1 MKTKFKHEIN
11 YIAIILAISSF
22 CIGALLLFLYLIF
35 DNSIVGI
42 GFYYTF
48 VAAMLNILMIII
60 LGVNTISNYHDYK
73 ENLMTILAVLANIPI
88 TIIYMDIVI

>member
-22 CIGALLLFLYLIF
+22 CIGTLLLLLYLIF

-60 LGVNTISNYHDYK
+60 LGVNAISNYHDYK

-88 TIIYMDIVI
+88 TILYMDIVI